1 MLAIATFAAAL
12 VVALLGLAV
21 WRIYVRAQRR
31 LLGVLLEQVRR
42 EGLSRVKYRPDQRL
56 RACQQRLAR
65 FIGPKRAF
73 GRRWTERIRAALEAG
88 R

>member
-1 MLAIATFAAAL
+1 MEALAAA
-12 VVALLGLAV
+12 VVAVLLGLAA
-21 WRIYVRAQRR
+21 WRIHVRAQRR

-65 FIGPKRAF
+65 IVGPKKAF
-73 GRRWTERIRAALEAG
+73 GRRWTRRIRAALEAG
-88 R
+88 A